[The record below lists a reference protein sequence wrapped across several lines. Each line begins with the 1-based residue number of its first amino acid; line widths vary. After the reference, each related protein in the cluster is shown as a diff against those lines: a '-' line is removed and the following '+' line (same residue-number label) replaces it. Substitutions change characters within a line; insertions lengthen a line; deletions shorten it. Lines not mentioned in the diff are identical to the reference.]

1 MRVICCLFLL
11 LPACASR
18 VPCDGPLQPIN
29 LPVRRALAGTA
40 VSAPGTASTAPGA
53 AAVTAEFAGT
63 ASGIAG
69 SPPGD
74 AGAAAGLK
82 LHPRSSP

>member
-29 LPVRRALAGTA
+29 LPLRRALAGPAAT
-40 VSAPGTASTAPGA
+40 APGTASIAPGA
-53 AAVTAEFAGT
+53 ATAAESAGT
-63 ASGIAG
+63 APGTPAR
-69 SPPGD
+69 PPGE
-74 AGAAAGLK
+74 AGAAVGLK
-82 LHPRSSP
+82 PHPRSLP